1 MPHNHLVT
9 PVLRHLTLFS
19 GLHRHSHTLKKKKK
33 QNKTQSCRHLHS
45 LDFLLLPGN
54 VKSYL
59 GVATGGPH
67 GTAGPSSLLGGAHVC
82 YGSEE
87 TLQLVVAFVAMAGW
101 PVSAPLMEQA
111 MCDSC

>member
-1 MPHNHLVT
+1 M
-9 PVLRHLTLFS
+9 
-19 GLHRHSHTLKKKKK
+19 
-33 QNKTQSCRHLHS
+33 
-45 LDFLLLPGN
+45 LPGN